1 MGKMRREDL
10 LYGKSL
16 FYIFWKSGSGV
27 FLAVTIVFAALCLFP
42 AVSGYDASEVLA
54 FVCLFFCIAF
64 LLSYVPPLICLSRVF
79 EQERATGVRWRERTD
94 FDKPKEEREWY
105 LALEG
110 GKFWLY
116 QRSYITKIIRT
127 ATERETAGMGSS
139 TTYLLIF
146 ENKKG
151 KQQIIKFYS
160 KSAEQDFRK
169 WYQKRP

>member
-110 GKFWLY
+110 GEILAVPAFLY
-116 QRSYITKIIRT
+116 HKDHPHGDG
-127 ATERETAGMGSS
+127 ERDGG
-139 TTYLLIF
+139 
-146 ENKKG
+146 NG
-151 KQQIIKFYS
+151 QQYNIPS
-160 KSAEQDFRK
+160 DL
-169 WYQKRP
+169 